1 MRKVNTMQNKLGHN
15 NPPKTFLLSD
25 GSQETLDVHGR
36 IKLGNKLINKLIRK
50 TKPDKNG
57 DAQYVETIFNDTEKV
72 GLKLKINPGGTKT
85 FFFQT
90 WSKDKGRPV
99 KYTLGQYPE
108 IKVEKA
114 RQLVD
119 KLKEG
124 VKLGSDP
131 RSIIEAERLI
141 PTLTEVIDAWKRD
154 VMKVSNSYR
163 ESTKEDIENRFRCWI
178 YLKPKDQDLEKFI
191 LFNRADLNIGN
202 KQIHKILK
210 TDVLKWHKIVSDR
223 GKYQA
228 NRIIDDLKVVVNW
241 AMQKETWKIK
251 SNFAKLTKDERNTE
265 STRLDNND
273 PYTREEFRRIRKVVM
288 AKAFLKKT
296 KFRFKELYAKNFVAL
311 MAVLFIGLQGRRY
324 RSEILSVPWSRVEID
339 RIILDR
345 SKNKNKRHYYSLNK
359 QTQWILR
366 KLKEYGR
373 YKFKTENQI
382 RFKKYV
388 FPAMRKAKQGHAFN
402 IDKTWR
408 TVLREAKVRYLPV
421 YMLRHSWGSNGLD
434 ATGDIKLIKDEG
446 GWSSWKMV
454 ETYAQHSAKKRSK
467 TSQRV
472 ASYLTTAKQ

>member
-1 MRKVNTMQNKLGHN
+1 
-15 NPPKTFLLSD
+15 
-25 GSQETLDVHGR
+25 
-36 IKLGNKLINKLIRK
+36 
-50 TKPDKNG
+50 
-57 DAQYVETIFNDTEKV
+57 
-72 GLKLKINPGGTKT
+72 
-85 FFFQT
+85 
-90 WSKDKGRPV
+90 
-99 KYTLGQYPE
+99 
-108 IKVEKA
+108 
-114 RQLVD
+114 
-119 KLKEG
+119 
-124 VKLGSDP
+124 
-131 RSIIEAERLI
+131 
-141 PTLTEVIDAWKRD
+141 
-154 VMKVSNSYR
+154 MKVSNSYR
-163 ESTKEDIENRFRCWI
+163 ESTKEDIENR
-178 YLKPKDQDLEKFI
+178 LMLDLFETKRSRPRKFI

-228 NRIIDDLKVVVNW
+228 NRIIDDLRKLLTGRCKRNL
-241 AMQKETWKIK
+241 KIK

-388 FPAMRKAKQGHAFN
+388 FPAMRKPNKDTHSISIRLG
-402 IDKTWR
+402 
-408 TVLREAKVRYLPV
+408 ERY
-421 YMLRHSWGSNGLD
+421 
-434 ATGDIKLIKDEG
+434 
-446 GWSSWKMV
+446 
-454 ETYAQHSAKKRSK
+454 
-467 TSQRV
+467 
-472 ASYLTTAKQ
+472 